1 MQVMFHMGVLCTDED
16 QLVRSLERNRDQLAA
31 QRIDVPRPGQ
41 YRPVI
46 SEAVRNLQS
55 EDRPNP
61 QLQATLLDAI
71 AMQESPA
78 RMILSSQT
86 FLGSTPNALADGV
99 LYPRATVKSRL
110 LPRLF
115 PEAECEFAFAIRNP
129 ATFLPAL
136 CARQSDTGF
145 DAMMAGA
152 DPRRVLWSDLVRRL
166 RDASPEVPLTIWC
179 DEDTPVIWPE
189 VLQAV
194 AGLPPEESTLE
205 GGNDRLRDLMS
216 ESGLEKLS
224 RYLETNPPPRPE
236 HRRRIVAAFLDKF
249 ALEDAMELELDLP
262 GWTDDL
268 VEELTDIYEDDA
280 AEIAAMEGV
289 TFLSY

>member
-1 MQVMFHMGVLCTDED
+1 MQVMFHTGVLCTDED
-16 QLVRSLERNRDQLAA
+16 QLVRSLERNRDRLAE
-31 QRIDVPRPGQ
+31 QGIDVPRPGQ

-46 SEAVRNLQS
+46 SEAVKNLQA
-55 EDRPNP
+55 DPPNP
-61 QLQATLLDAI
+61 QLQATLVDAI
-71 AMQESPA
+71 AMQENPA

-86 FLGSTPNALADGV
+86 FLGAAPNALIDGV
-99 LYPRATVKSRL
+99 LYPRATVKSQL
-110 LPRLF
+110 LPKLF

-136 CARQSDTGF
+136 CARQSERSF
-145 DAMMAGA
+145 EEMMAGA
-152 DPRRVLWSDLVRRL
+152 DPRRLLWSDLVRRL
-166 RDASPEVPLTIWC
+166 REASPEVPLTIWC

-189 VLQAV
+189 VLRAV
-194 AGLPPEESTLE
+194 AGLPADSPPLD

-216 ESGLEKLS
+216 EAGLEKLS
-224 RYLETNPPPRPE
+224 SYLETNPPPTPE
-236 HRRRIVAAFLDKF
+236 LRRRIVAAFLDKF

-268 VEELTDIYEDDA
+268 VEELTDIYEEDA
-280 AEIAAMEGV
+280 GEIAKMEGV